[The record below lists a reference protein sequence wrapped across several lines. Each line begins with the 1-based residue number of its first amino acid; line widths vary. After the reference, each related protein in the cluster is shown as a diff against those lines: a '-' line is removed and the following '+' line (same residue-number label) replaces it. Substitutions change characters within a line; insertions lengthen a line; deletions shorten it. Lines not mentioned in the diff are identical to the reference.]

1 MSTRQQLNELYQS
14 DDYKTEKHV
23 PVIDAPDTVKKN
35 ETFHVCAAVGKEIA
49 HPNTV
54 PHHIRWIQLFFLPDG
69 KKIPVEI
76 ASFEF
81 SAHGDQNPDD
91 DDQGVYTDPS
101 VSATLKI
108 DGPGTLMA
116 SSYCN
121 IHGLWQ
127 SSRPIACD

>member
-1 MSTRQQLNELYQS
+1 MKKLSEVYQS
-14 DDYKTEKHV
+14 DDWKTEKHV
-23 PVIDAPDTVKKN
+23 PVIDVPDQVEKGEAFNVSAT
-35 ETFHVCAAVGKEIA
+35 VGKEIA

-69 KKIPVEI
+69 KKIPIEI

-81 SAHGDQNPDD
+81 SAHGDQAPDD
-91 DDQGVYTDPS
+91 EDAGIYTDPS
-101 VSATLKI
+101 VSANLKI

-127 SSRPIACD
+127 SSKPIACK

>member
-1 MSTRQQLNELYQS
+1 MKQLNELYQS
-14 DDYKTEKHV
+14 DDWKTEKHV
-23 PVIDAPDTVKKN
+23 PVIDAPDKVKKN
-35 ETFHVCAAVGKEIA
+35 ETFHVSAAVGKEIA

-81 SAHGDQNPDD
+81 SAHGDQAPDD
-91 DDQGVYTDPS
+91 DDAGIYTDPS

-127 SSRPIACD
+127 SAKPIDCE

>member
-1 MSTRQQLNELYQS
+1 MKKLNEVYQS
-14 DDYKTEKHV
+14 DDWKTEKHV
-23 PVIDAPDTVKKN
+23 PVIDAPDQVKKN
-35 ETFHVCAAVGKEIA
+35 EPFHVSATVGKEIA

-81 SAHGDQNPDD
+81 AAHGDQTPDD
-91 DDQGVYTDPS
+91 DTGIYTDPS
-101 VSATLKI
+101 VSASLKI

-127 SSRPIACD
+127 SSKSIACD

>member
-1 MSTRQQLNELYQS
+1 MKKLNEVYQS
-14 DDYKTEKHV
+14 DDWKTEKHV
-23 PVIDAPDTVKKN
+23 PVIEAPDSVEKN
-35 ETFHVCAAVGKEIA
+35 ETFTVAATVGKEIE

-69 KKIPVEI
+69 KKIPIEI

-81 SAHGDQNPDD
+81 TAHGDQNPDQD
-91 DDQGVYTDPS
+91 DAGVYTNPS
-101 VSATLKI
+101 VSGCIRI

-127 SSRPIACD
+127 SSKTITCK